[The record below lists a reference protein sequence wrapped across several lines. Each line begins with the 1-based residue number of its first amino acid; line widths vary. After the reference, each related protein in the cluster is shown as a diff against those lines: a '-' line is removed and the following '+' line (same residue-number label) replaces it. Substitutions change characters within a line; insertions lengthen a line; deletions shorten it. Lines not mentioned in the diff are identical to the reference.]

1 MDLIRV
7 CQSAAPALLGAVGV
21 LWIIAGIR
29 LATGLARLSDLARAV
44 PLPDSELPRL
54 TIIAT
59 ARNEQ
64 LRIEAAA
71 RSFLA
76 QDYPRCEVLI
86 VDDRSTD
93 ATGSILD
100 RLAREASSL
109 RVIHVKE
116 LPSGWVGKSH
126 ALARAARST
135 ESEWI
140 LFTDADVEFA
150 PDAARRAVSVALRNE
165 ADHLA
170 VAPDLVLESL
180 GEAVFVAYFV
190 LVFDLSEQPWAAQD
204 PHSSRS
210 IGIGAF
216 NLVRRA
222 AYERAGGHE
231 AIRFELIDD
240 LALGR
245 LLKRSGARQ
254 RFAHHGDKIRVAW
267 HAGARGLIRGVEKNA
282 FAALG
287 FSTPF
292 ALVAVLGQLALSL
305 APVVGLFVPGTAAR
319 VSCAAAWLGVAI
331 AYGAVARGV
340 RIRPWHALLMP
351 VGALLFSFAILES
364 MRRTLSRGGVDW
376 RGTFYPLADLRR
388 GRVR

>member
-1 MDLIRV
+1 MDVIRV
-7 CQSAAPALLGAVGV
+7 CQSAAAVLFGAVGV
-21 LWIIAGIR
+21 LWILAGLR
-29 LATGLARLSDLARAV
+29 LARGLARLSDLARVV
-44 PLPDSELPRL
+44 PLPDSELPSL
-54 TIIAT
+54 TIVAT
-59 ARNEQ
+59 ARNEEA
-64 LRIEAAA
+64 RIEAAA
-71 RSFLA
+71 RSLLV
-76 QDYPRCEVLI
+76 QDYAGCEVLI

-100 RLAREASSL
+100 RLAREVPPL

-116 LPSGWVGKSH
+116 LPSGWVGKNH
-126 ALARAARST
+126 ALAHAAAGAR
-135 ESEWI
+135 SEWI

-150 PDAARRAVSVALRNE
+150 PDAARRAVSLALRDR

-170 VAPDLVLESL
+170 VAPDLILESL
-180 GEAVFVAYFV
+180 GEAIFVAYFV
-190 LVFDLSEQPWAAQD
+190 LMFDLSQEPWAAQN
-204 PHSSRS
+204 PRSNRS

-216 NLVRRA
+216 NLIRRET
-222 AYERAGGHE
+222 YERAGGHE

-245 LLKRSGARQ
+245 ILKESGARQ
-254 RFAHHGDKIRVAW
+254 RFAHHGGKIRVAW

-287 FSTPF
+287 FNAGLT
-292 ALVAVLGQLALSL
+292 VAAVAGQLLLSL
-305 APVVGLFVPGTAAR
+305 APVAGLFTPGPPAKVA
-319 VSCAAAWLGVAI
+319 CIAAWIGIAI
-331 AYGAVARGV
+331 AYRALARTV

-376 RGTFYPLADLRR
+376 RGTFYPLAGLRR
-388 GRVR
+388 GRMR